1 MNDQTPRVP
10 ELWWSP
16 TQGLWRPAGGRVYGY
31 TEVEYP
37 HSLLASP
44 PADAVRLVPEA
55 ASETEWGWCPDPDEP
70 GMVLAAVDEAAARE
84 RVNAARIRVLMRR
97 TVAIGPWTVVES

>member
-1 MNDQTPRVP
+1 MSDETPVP
-10 ELWWSP
+10 DTLWWHKSG
-16 TQGLWRPAGGRVYGY
+16 GLMIEFDGAFY
-31 TEVEYP
+31 
-37 HSLLASP
+37 LASIEP
-44 PADAVRLVPEA
+44 YDMPIARGSADAVRLVAEA

-84 RVNAARIRVLMRR
+84 RVKAARIRVLMRR

>member
-1 MNDQTPRVP
+1 MNDQTLRVP
-10 ELWWSP
+10 ELWWIP
-16 TQGLWRPAGGRVYGY
+16 DTGAVIERGYDGVLRGLLGLTVS
-31 TEVEYP
+31 E
-37 HSLLASP
+37 L

-84 RVNAARIRVLMRR
+84 RVKAARIRVLMRR
-97 TVAIGPWTVVES
+97 TVAIGPWTVVEP